1 MLIFAG
7 VVSEPLPL
15 LVFTGNSSDMD
26 ISSESGVAVQ
36 IRALQAGEEIAE
48 GCSPPPD
55 SEDPRWRRTLVAV
68 VDGQAVGFA
77 TLAHNPATD
86 TYMCEVSVSPDF
98 RRRGIGSR
106 LFTAVQQIAD
116 HRLPIVGRVMSSQ
129 PLRRPFAEHLGGSVL
144 LHCPMPSIDPTS
156 AAGQQWI
163 AAQRL
168 PDGYQT
174 TRMTDVPVEQVQ
186 AAWSTYYSWAHQPLG
201 PTRAD
206 ALPTVWEDYRSGIDD
221 TLSYLCRDA
230 DGQIVAFSFVSP
242 AHLGRPT
249 FIVAETAN
257 RDQPLGVS
265 VLQAT
270 LAASLR
276 AFADQGIQRVEIEG
290 HSTDSH
296 IPQLFETLPAG
307 PSDPLDI
314 YLLTPRRDASSS
326 STSR

>member
-1 MLIFAG
+1 
-7 VVSEPLPL
+7 
-15 LVFTGNSSDMD
+15 MD

-36 IRALQAGEEIAE
+36 VRALQAGEEIAE
-48 GCSPPPD
+48 GLPSPPPD

-68 VDGQAVGFA
+68 VEGQAVGFA
-77 TLAHNPATD
+77 TLALNPATD
-86 TYMCEVSVSPDF
+86 TYMCEVSVSPAF

-129 PLRRPFAEHLGGSVL
+129 PLRRHFAEHLGGSVL

-156 AAGQQWI
+156 AAGQQWT
-163 AAQRL
+163 AAQLL
-168 PDGYQT
+168 PDGYET
-174 TRMTDVPVEQVQ
+174 TRMTDVPAEEVQ

-242 AHLGRPT
+242 DIWDGRT

-276 AFADQGIQRVEIEG
+276 ALADRGMQRVEIEG
-290 HSTDSH
+290 HSTDPH

-314 YLLTPRRDASSS
+314 YLLSPRCDAAS
-326 STSR
+326 

>member
-1 MLIFAG
+1 
-7 VVSEPLPL
+7 
-15 LVFTGNSSDMD
+15 MD
-26 ISSESGVAVQ
+26 ISSESGIAVQ
-36 IRALQAGEEIAE
+36 IRALQAGAETAE
-48 GCSPPPD
+48 GLPSPPPD
-55 SEDPRWRRTLVAV
+55 SEHPRWRRTLVAV
-68 VDGQAVGFA
+68 VEGEIVGFA
-77 TLAHNPATD
+77 TLALNPATD
-86 TYMCEVSVSPDF
+86 TYMCEVSVSPAF
-98 RRRGIGSR
+98 RRRGIGTR
-106 LFTAVQQIAD
+106 LFTAVQPVAD
-116 HRLPIVGRVMSSQ
+116 HRPPIVGRVMSSQ
-129 PLRRPFAEHLGGSVL
+129 PLRRHFAEHLGGSVL

-156 AAGQQWI
+156 AAGQQWT
-163 AAQRL
+163 AAHLL

-174 TRMTDVPVEQVQ
+174 TRMTDLPAEEVQ
-186 AAWSTYYSWAHQPLG
+186 AAWSAYYTWAHQPSG
-201 PTRAD
+201 RTRAD
-206 ALPTVWEDYRSGIDD
+206 GLPTVWEDYRSGIDD

-242 AHLGRPT
+242 HIWDGRT

-276 AFADQGIQRVEIEG
+276 ALADRGIQRVEIEG
-290 HSTDSH
+290 HSTDPH

-314 YLLTPRRDASSS
+314 YLLTPRRDTASPS